1 MIQLALNGVAKY
13 FGANLILKN
22 ITFEVHGG
30 EKVGLVGRNGS
41 GKSTIMKLI
50 FGDEKQ
56 DKGSIMLKK
65 GTKIGYLAQI
75 PEYPEGYS
83 VEEVLNTAFAA
94 LDSIEEQME
103 KLEEKMNSL
112 KDIELERALI
122 QYSDLQHKYELTGG
136 YEKEEK
142 LNKVCIGL
150 SFSSTFLAQPF
161 DTLSGGEKTSV
172 ILGKLLLENPDLM
185 LLDEPTN
192 HLDVEATEW
201 LEDYLKT
208 YKGMVIIVSHDRY
221 FLDRVVTKVV
231 EVEDM
236 ESETYDGNYSAFVKG
251 KENKM
256 MLQFEAYQD
265 QQKKIKAMEKAIKEL
280 RDWAI
285 RADNNKFFRRAASMQ
300 IRLNKIEKIEKPV
313 LDKTNMKV
321 NFNNSDRSG
330 QEVIKIHSLYKNFE
344 DKELFKGAELLV
356 RFGERIALIGGNGC
370 GKSTLIK
377 LLIGEETS
385 DSGSASFG
393 ANVKAGYLPQNI
405 VFSNEELTV
414 LECFRDDITISE
426 GKARE
431 YLAKYLFYGE
441 NVYKK
446 VRNLSG
452 GEKSRLKLGKLL
464 YEDINLLILDEP
476 TNHLDIDSIETL
488 EEALEEFRGTIF
500 FVSHDRY
507 FINKLCIGIIA
518 LEDKKLVSYIG
529 NYEYYRQ
536 KKAERNQEV
545 KEIKQEKKE
554 KFKKIK
560 SINEDKKADKEILK
574 LEESISNLEKE
585 IGQIDEKMNRLY
597 SNYEELEKCYEEKLV
612 IEKSLEELTNKWM
625 RLG

>member
-1 MIQLALNGVAKY
+1 MIQLALNGVVKY

-94 LDSIEEQME
+94 LDSIEEQMK

-122 QYSDLQHKYELTGG
+122 QYSDLQHKYELAGG

-150 SFSSTFLAQPF
+150 SFSSIFLAQPF

-265 QQKKIKAMEKAIKEL
+265 QQKKIKAMEKTIKEL

-313 LDKTNMKV
+313 LEKTNMKV

-377 LLIGEETS
+377 LLMGEETS

-536 KKAERNQEV
+536 KRAERNQEV

-554 KFKKIK
+554 KFQKIK

-585 IGQIDEKMNRLY
+585 IDQIDEKMNRLY

-612 IEKSLEELTNKWM
+612 IEKSLEELTNKWL